1 MKIISNP
8 NEAKAA
14 AREVIQQGKTRE
26 QRLSSTVTEWVN
38 EVEKANADDPIFGT
52 ISTLLAL
59 SDEDFNLLGPVF
71 LEEIAKS
78 FNDVN
83 NQLLLI
89 HTYNARGI
97 TQEDIRKSFEE
108 LVTAADS
115 LTGLSAPKRDFVK
128 QLLALYANATADIDG
143 INKTIMIIPIELC
156 HPDAKMPTY
165 ANPGDAGMDIYAIED
180 ATIAPGQTVLM
191 RTGIK
196 VAVPLG
202 YELQVRPK
210 SGRALRTKL
219 RVANTPGT
227 LDSGYRQEV
236 GVILENIEPF
246 IRTAVVTEDGRLTNV
261 EYGPSYTI
269 HKGEKFAQLVLNAV
283 PKVAWTQVE
292 SIDSIEGGRG
302 GGFGSTGLK

>member
-1 MKIISNP
+1 MTTITNP
-8 NEAKAA
+8 KDAKAA
-14 AREVIQQGKTRE
+14 ARELVERDKAQIQQ
-26 QRLSSTVTEWVN
+26 LSSAVTEWVN
-38 EVEKANADDPIFGT
+38 EVEKANIDDPIFGT
-52 ISTLLAL
+52 ISALLSL

-71 LEEIAKS
+71 LEEIMKS
-78 FNDVN
+78 FNDIN
-83 NQLLLI
+83 NELLLV

-97 TQEDIRKSFEE
+97 TQEDIQRSFEE
-108 LVTAADS
+108 LSQAVDS
-115 LTGLSAPKRDFVK
+115 MTSVSAPKRDFIK
-128 QLLALYANATADIDG
+128 QLLAAYTNATADIDG
-143 INKTIMIIPIELC
+143 IAKTIINIPIELC

-165 ANPGDAGMDIYAIED
+165 ANPGDAGLDIYAIED
-180 ATIAPGQTVLM
+180 VTISPGETVLM

-219 RVANTPGT
+219 RVANAPGT
-227 LDSGYRQEV
+227 CDAGYRQEV

-246 IRTAVVTEDGRLTNV
+246 IRRAVPTEDGRLLGI
-261 EYGPSYTI
+261 EYGESYTI

-292 SIDSIEGGRG
+292 SIDQVAGDRG
-302 GGFGSTGLK
+302 GGFGSSGLR